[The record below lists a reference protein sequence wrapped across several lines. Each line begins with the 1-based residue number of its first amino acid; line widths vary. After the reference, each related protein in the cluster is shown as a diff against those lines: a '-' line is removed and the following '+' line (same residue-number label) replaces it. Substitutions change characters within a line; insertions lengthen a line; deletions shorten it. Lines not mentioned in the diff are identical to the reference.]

1 MHFHKPEVARRV
13 ALDRWDL
20 RYVQTGLQHGFAH
33 GHAIGVG
40 LLQPGRVKVAGE
52 RACAQKRGPVALA
65 FFLRK
70 GHDFQTERQAPL
82 RPVHGLHARQRHVN
96 AQPSV
101 VLTAVAHRVVVAAG
115 EQRRCVGTRTLVAP
129 DHIAH
134 GVDVHAVATGV
145 THVLHDARSTGAVCV
160 G

>member
-13 ALDRWDL
+13 ALDQGDIRN
-20 RYVQTGLQHGFAH
+20 VQTGVLHGFAH

-82 RPVHGLHARQRHVN
+82 RPVHGLHAGQRHIN
-96 AQPSV
+96 AQATV
-101 VLTAVAHRVVVAAG
+101 VLTAVAHRVVVAAC
-115 EQRRCVGTRTLVAP
+115 EQRGRISACTFVAP

-134 GVDVHAVATGV
+134 GVDVHAVAAGV
-145 THVLHDARSTGAVCV
+145 THVLHDARGTGPVRI